1 MTLGPLEPT
10 SKQWST
16 VESDNTYLD
25 KVDLGEEINAYI
37 EVGDETH
44 EAIEVG
50 VTEYLDF
57 HLDYDNIDK
66 DLLDED
72 NYLTRDAFNRIET
85 FFVQHLKDAYWD
97 AETVA
102 LLGDSID
109 VDDCVG
115 GDDPNFTVRFYIP
128 RDYRGTVQDVF
139 DEAIFP
145 FFACVTNVTDPGTFN
160 SPYLFSNV

>member
-57 HLDYDNIDK
+57 HLDFDNIDK

-72 NYLTRDAFNRIET
+72 NYLTSDGFDRVKAF
-85 FFVQHLKDAYWD
+85 FAQQLKDAYWD

-102 LLGDSID
+102 LLGDSLE
-109 VDDCVG
+109 VDDSIG
-115 GDDPNFTVRFYIP
+115 GDDPHFTVRFFIP
-128 RDYRGTVQDVF
+128 RDYQGTVQEVL

>member
-1 MTLGPLEPT
+1 MTFGPLEPT

-16 VESDNTYLD
+16 IEPDNTHLD
-25 KVDLGEEINAYI
+25 KVDLDEEINAYI

-57 HLDYDNIDK
+57 HLDHDNIDK

-72 NYLTRDAFNRIET
+72 NYLTHDAFDRITT
-85 FFVQHLKDAYWD
+85 FFSQQLENTYWD
-97 AETVA
+97 AETVS
-102 LLGDSID
+102 LLGDSLD
-109 VDDCVG
+109 VDDSVG
-115 GDDPNFTVRFYIP
+115 GDDPHFTVRFYIP
-128 RDYRGTVQDVF
+128 RDYRGTVQEVL

>member
-1 MTLGPLEPT
+1 MSLGPLEPT

-16 VESDNTYLD
+16 IDPDDTYLD
-25 KVDLGEEINAYI
+25 KVDLDEEINAYI

-57 HLDYDNIDK
+57 HLEHDNIEK

-72 NYLTRDAFNRIET
+72 SYLTRDAFDRIET
-85 FFVQHLKDAYWD
+85 FFAQQLKNTYWD
-97 AETVA
+97 TETFA
-102 LLGDSID
+102 LLGGSLE
-109 VDDCVG
+109 VDDSVG
-115 GDDPNFTVRFYIP
+115 GDDPHFTVRFYIP
-128 RDYRGTVQDVF
+128 RDYRGTVQDVL
-139 DEAIFP
+139 DGTIFP

>member
-10 SKQWST
+10 SKQWSAI
-16 VESDNTYLD
+16 EPDNTHLD
-25 KVDLGEEINAYI
+25 KVDLDEEINAYI

-57 HLDYDNIDK
+57 HLDHDNIDK

-72 NYLTRDAFNRIET
+72 NYLTSDGFDRIKAFFAQQLEES
-85 FFVQHLKDAYWD
+85 YWD
-97 AETVA
+97 AETVS
-102 LLGDSID
+102 LLGESLD

-115 GDDPNFTVRFYIP
+115 GDDPHFTVRFYIP
-128 RDYRGTVQDVF
+128 RDYRGTVQEVL

-160 SPYLFSNV
+160 SPYLFSNI

>member
-10 SKQWST
+10 SKQWSA
-16 VESDNTYLD
+16 VEPDNTYLD
-25 KVDLGEEINAYI
+25 KVDLDEEINAYI

-57 HLDYDNIDK
+57 HLDHGNIDK
-66 DLLDED
+66 GILDED
-72 NYLTRDAFNRIET
+72 NYLTREGFERIEA
-85 FFVQHLKDAYWD
+85 FFARQLENTYWD
-97 AETVA
+97 AETFE
-102 LLGDSID
+102 LLGGSLE
-109 VDDCVG
+109 VDDSVG
-115 GDDPNFTVRFYIP
+115 GDDPHFTVRFYIP
-128 RDYRGTVQDVF
+128 RDYRGTAQEVL

-160 SPYLFSNV
+160 SPYLFSNI

>member
-1 MTLGPLEPT
+1 MTFGPLEPT

-16 VESDNTYLD
+16 IEPDNTHLD
-25 KVDLGEEINAYI
+25 RVDLGEEINAYI

-57 HLDYDNIDK
+57 HLDHDNIDK

-72 NYLTRDAFNRIET
+72 NYLTSDGFDRVKAF
-85 FFVQHLKDAYWD
+85 FAQQLKDAYWD

-102 LLGDSID
+102 LLGDSLE
-109 VDDCVG
+109 VDDSIG
-115 GDDPNFTVRFYIP
+115 GDDPNFTVRFFIP
-128 RDYRGTVQDVF
+128 RDYQGTVQEVL

>member
-10 SKQWST
+10 SKQWSAI
-16 VESDNTYLD
+16 EPDNTHLD
-25 KVDLGEEINAYI
+25 KVDLDEEINAYI

-57 HLDYDNIDK
+57 HLDHDNIDK

-72 NYLTRDAFNRIET
+72 NYLTSDGFDRITT
-85 FFVQHLKDAYWD
+85 FFSQQLENTYWE
-97 AETVA
+97 AETVS
-102 LLGDSID
+102 LLGDSLD
-109 VDDCVG
+109 VDDSVG
-115 GDDPNFTVRFYIP
+115 GDDPHFTVRFYIP
-128 RDYRGTVQDVF
+128 RDYRGTVQDVL

>member
-16 VESDNTYLD
+16 IEPDSTYLD
-25 KVDLGEEINAYI
+25 KVDLDEEINAYI

-85 FFVQHLKDAYWD
+85 FFTQHLKDAYWD
-97 AETVA
+97 AETFA
-102 LLGDSID
+102 LLGDSLD

-115 GDDPNFTVRFYIP
+115 GDDPHFTVRFYIP

>member
-1 MTLGPLEPT
+1 MTLGPLEPA

-16 VESDNTYLD
+16 IEPDNTYLD
-25 KVDLGEEINAYI
+25 RVDLYEEIDAYI

-57 HLDYDNIDK
+57 HLDHDNIEK

-72 NYLTRDAFNRIET
+72 NYLTRDAFNRIEA
-85 FFVQHLKDAYWD
+85 FFAQQLKDAYWD
-97 AETVA
+97 SETFA
-102 LLGDSID
+102 LLGDSLD

-115 GDDPNFTVRFYIP
+115 GDDPHFTVRFYIP
-128 RDYRGTVQDVF
+128 RDYRGTVQEVL

>member
-1 MTLGPLEPT
+1 MTFGPLEPT

-16 VESDNTYLD
+16 IEPDNTHLD
-25 KVDLGEEINAYI
+25 KVDLDEEINAYI

-57 HLDYDNIDK
+57 HLDHDNIDK
-66 DLLDED
+66 ELLDED
-72 NYLTRDAFNRIET
+72 NYLTSDGFDRVKAF
-85 FFVQHLKDAYWD
+85 FAQQLKDAYWD

-102 LLGDSID
+102 LLGDTLE
-109 VDDCVG
+109 VDDSIG
-115 GDDPNFTVRFYIP
+115 GDDPHFTVRFFIP
-128 RDYRGTVQDVF
+128 RDYQGTVQEVF